1 MYILYIYVCTYT
13 CILYIRVSYVC
24 VCLCVHVCASVVC
37 KYISFGRYERSLHGT
52 VIKHKRRKNGEEQ
65 GDRCV
70 TIIGRLKATEAATG
84 AERPRRN
91 SISHSGLFSVR
102 VVTCLAPGSGRLFLK
117 PGRSA

>member
-1 MYILYIYVCTYT
+1 MYIYVYIVYT
-13 CILYIRVSYVC
+13 CIICMCVC
-24 VCLCVHVCASVVC
+24 VYMYVHLWCG
-37 KYISFGRYERSLHGT
+37 YISFGRYERSLHGA

-65 GDRCV
+65 GDRYV
-70 TIIGRLKATEAATG
+70 TIIGRLVKATGAATG

-102 VVTCLAPGSGRLFLK
+102 VVTCPAPGSGRLFLK